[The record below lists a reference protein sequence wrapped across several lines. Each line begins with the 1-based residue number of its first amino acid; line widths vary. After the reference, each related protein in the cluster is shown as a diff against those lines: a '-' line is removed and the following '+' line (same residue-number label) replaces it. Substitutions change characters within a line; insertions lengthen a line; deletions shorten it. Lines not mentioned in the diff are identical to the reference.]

1 MSFMRYATRKAFK
14 SPLIFAAICG
24 FAAAAPI
31 ASSAA
36 EARPALHNAAYAVE
50 VRQGNIQIVSRRTHE
65 PVFSVA
71 RLARAEYEI
80 LRAQSGLSAS
90 DRETPFQV
98 RQSFTLVSFY
108 GPFLALRDQTLI
120 EQGSGALP
128 GGGVRYW
135 TIDLRHPEN
144 LNLDPKRPLAALL
157 QPDGA
162 IMSLA
167 TLYAPPQMTEALAH
181 DPFVRKFVTP
191 RAGQSPQSVLDA
203 LSHATLTNPKI
214 CLDAPRDMLSRFAI
228 VSATPSTLG
237 IRLGLPGRASCRGNL
252 TNLGLT
258 LPLLKTIRTE
268 AGPDARVMSAPRDAG
283 SVTIVEGHA
292 PPETQSNGG
301 QFSPARQ

>member
-1 MSFMRYATRKAFK
+1 
-14 SPLIFAAICG
+14 
-24 FAAAAPI
+24 
-31 ASSAA
+31 
-36 EARPALHNAAYAVE
+36 
-50 VRQGNIQIVSRRTHE
+50 
-65 PVFSVA
+65 
-71 RLARAEYEI
+71 
-80 LRAQSGLSAS
+80 
-90 DRETPFQV
+90 
-98 RQSFTLVSFY
+98 
-108 GPFLALRDQTLI
+108 
-120 EQGSGALP
+120 
-128 GGGVRYW
+128 
-135 TIDLRHPEN
+135 
-144 LNLDPKRPLAALL
+144 
-157 QPDGA
+157 
-162 IMSLA
+162 
-167 TLYAPPQMTEALAH
+167 MTEALAH

-237 IRLGLPGRASCRGNL
+237 IRLGLPGHASCRGNL

-292 PPETQSNGG
+292 PPETQSSGG